1 MTDTPPPADDG
12 ADEAV
17 PEPAAPAATARPVGR
32 TVRIGCIVLIAIGA
46 LGLFVGFSLVSDPDG
61 ARCAQA
67 RAILE
72 DEEEVE
78 DGGEVECDAAIPQAA
93 ELAEADDD
101 VAEVLSESAVRT
113 QGWILGAIAALQI
126 VGAVVTLRTRS
137 KAARL
142 AALIGA
148 GLGIVFSPL
157 GLLAIL
163 PLGFAVYAILFSG
176 DARAVFGDPG
186 GPRMFRPRT
195 G

>member
-1 MTDTPPPADDG
+1 MTDRPDDPG
-12 ADEAV
+12 TNADEPV
-17 PEPAAPAATARPVGR
+17 PEPADPTPPARPVGR
-32 TVRIGCIVLIAIGA
+32 LVRIGCIVLIAVGA

-78 DGGEVECDAAIPQAA
+78 DAGDVPCDDALPRAAD
-93 ELAEADDD
+93 LGEADDD

-113 QGWILGAIAALQI
+113 QGWILGGIAALQI
-126 VGAVVTLRTRS
+126 VGAVFTLRTHS

-142 AALIGA
+142 AALIGT

-163 PLGFAVYAILFSG
+163 PLGFVVYAIFFSA
-176 DARAVFGDPG
+176 DARAVFGEPG
-186 GPRMFRPRT
+186 GPRLFRPR
-195 G
+195 GS

>member
-1 MTDTPPPADDG
+1 MTDAPPPPGDD
-12 ADEAV
+12 EPV
-17 PEPAAPAATARPVGR
+17 PEPADPTPAARPAGR
-32 TVRIGCIVLIAIGA
+32 LVRIGCTVLIAIGA

-67 RAILE
+67 RAVLE

-78 DGGEVECDAAIPQAA
+78 DGGEVECDDALPRAAD
-93 ELAEADDD
+93 LAEADED

-126 VGAVVTLRTRS
+126 VGAVLTMRTHS
-137 KAARL
+137 KGARL
-142 AALIGA
+142 AALVGA

-163 PLGFAVYAILFSG
+163 PLGFAVYAIFFSA
-176 DARAVFGDPG
+176 DARAVFGEPG

-195 G
+195 S